1 MLRKLTLFISN
12 IMEKPL
18 PTDEVFANRYKV
30 LEYLGSGSYG
40 HSYLVFD
47 FLSKQNKVLKSLRY
61 HKRITHSG
69 RKGFELEKELLRSIK
84 HPGFPK
90 YFEGGTFKSIPYYT
104 MEFINGKNFEQ
115 LIFNEGKKITETEA
129 FKFADEL
136 LQYIEFLHIQNII
149 HRDIRIPNVIFDGTR
164 IRLIDLGLGR
174 YLTKKDRYLEKK
186 NEDVRKQFN
195 YQADFYGLGHFLLF
209 LLYSN
214 FTFDD
219 DRKEKSWEE
228 ELDISVEAKQIIRRL
243 LQIDSAYEQCAQIRA
258 DLKKFHLI

>member
-1 MLRKLTLFISN
+1 MLRKFTLFISK

-18 PTDEVFANRYKV
+18 PIDEVIADRYMV
-30 LEYLGSGSYG
+30 VEYLGSGSYG

-61 HKRITHSG
+61 HKRITQSG
-69 RKGFELEKELLRSIK
+69 RKGFELEKKLLCSIN

-90 YFEGGTFKSIPYYT
+90 YFEDGTFKNIPYYT
-104 MEFINGKNFEQ
+104 MEYINGKNFEQ
-115 LIFNEGKKITETEA
+115 LIFHEGKKFTETEV

-136 LQYIEFLHIQNII
+136 LQYIEFLHSHNII

-174 YLTKKDRYLEKK
+174 YLKLKDGVPQKI
-186 NEDVRKQFN
+186 EDVRKRIN

-214 FTFDD
+214 FTFED

-228 ELDISVEAKQIIRRL
+228 ELDITVEAKQIIRRL
-243 LQIDSAYEQCAQIRA
+243 LQIESAYDQCAQIRA
-258 DLKKFHLI
+258 DIKNFT

>member
-1 MLRKLTLFISN
+1 MLRKFTLFISKM
-12 IMEKPL
+12 MEKPL
-18 PTDEVFANRYKV
+18 PIDEVIADRYRV
-30 LEYLGSGSYG
+30 VEYLGSGSYG

-47 FLSKQNKVLKSLRY
+47 FLSKHNKVLKSLRY

-69 RKGFELEKELLRSIK
+69 RKEFELEKELLGSIN
-84 HPGFPK
+84 HPGFPR
-90 YFEGGTFKSIPYYT
+90 YFEDGTFKNIPYYT
-104 MEFINGKNFEQ
+104 MEYINGKNFEQ
-115 LIFNEGKKITETEA
+115 LIFHEGKKFTETEA

-136 LQYIEFLHIQNII
+136 LQYIEFLHSHNII

-174 YLTKKDRYLEKK
+174 YLKPRDGDLQKI
-186 NEDVRKQFN
+186 EDVRKQIN

-214 FTFDD
+214 FTFED

-228 ELDISVEAKQIIRRL
+228 ELDITVEAKQIIRRL
-243 LQIDSAYEQCAQIRA
+243 LQIESAYDQCAQIRA
-258 DLKKFHLI
+258 DIKNFT

>member
-1 MLRKLTLFISN
+1 MLRKFTLFISN

-18 PTDEVFANRYKV
+18 PIDEVIADRYKV
-30 LEYLGSGSYG
+30 VEYLGSGSYG

-61 HKRITHSG
+61 HKRIIQTG
-69 RKGFELEKELLRSIK
+69 RKGFELEKELLRSIN

-90 YFEGGTFKSIPYYT
+90 YFEDGTFKNIPYYT
-104 MEFINGKNFEQ
+104 MEYINGKNFEQ
-115 LIFNEGKKITETEA
+115 LIFHEGKKFTETEV

-136 LQYIEFLHIQNII
+136 LQYIEFLHSHHII
-149 HRDIRIPNVIFDGTR
+149 HRDIRIPNVIFDGSR

-174 YLTKKDRYLEKK
+174 YLKPKDGDPQ
-186 NEDVRKQFN
+186 NIEDVRKQIN

-219 DRKEKSWEE
+219 NRKEKSWEE
-228 ELDISVEAKQIIRRL
+228 ELDITVEAKQIIRRL
-243 LQIDSAYEQCAQIRA
+243 LQIESAYDQCAQIRA
-258 DLKKFHLI
+258 DIKNFT

>member
-1 MLRKLTLFISN
+1 MLRKFTLFISKM
-12 IMEKPL
+12 MEKPM
-18 PTDEVFANRYKV
+18 PIDAVIANRYMV
-30 LEYLGSGSYG
+30 VEYLGSGSYG

-61 HKRITHSG
+61 HKRITQSG
-69 RKGFELEKELLRSIK
+69 RKGFELEKELLSSIN

-90 YFEGGTFKSIPYYT
+90 YFEDGTFKNIPYYT
-104 MEFINGKNFEQ
+104 MEYINGKNFEQ
-115 LIFNEGKKITETEA
+115 LIFHEGKKFTETEA

-136 LQYIEFLHIQNII
+136 LQYIEFLHGHNII

-174 YLTKKDRYLEKK
+174 YLKPKDGDLQKIK
-186 NEDVRKQFN
+186 DVRKQIN

-214 FTFDD
+214 FTFED

-228 ELDISVEAKQIIRRL
+228 ELDITVEAKQIIRRL
-243 LQIDSAYEQCAQIRA
+243 LQIESAYDQCAQIRA
-258 DLKKFHLI
+258 DIKNFI